1 MSNRGAEFEGSIL
14 LTGTPGIGKTTV
26 MIRLAKLLAD
36 RAVAGFYTE
45 EIREAGRRQGFRA
58 VTFSG
63 QTGVLAHIGVKS
75 KSRVGRYG
83 VDVAAF
89 EQLVMPEL
97 ARPAD
102 LILIDEIGKMECH
115 SSVFVTTVR
124 DLLNASTPVVATVA
138 VSGGGLI
145 AEVKARPDAHIWKVA
160 HDNRDRLPR
169 QLADLLS
176 LTKDRHN

>member
-1 MSNRGAEFEGSIL
+1 MCDCGMEFKGNIL

-26 MIRLAKLLAD
+26 MVRLAELLAD
-36 RAVAGFYTE
+36 RVVAGFYTE
-45 EIREAGRRQGFRA
+45 EIRKSGRRQWFRA

-63 QTGVLAHIGVKS
+63 QTGMLADIEFKS

-102 LILIDEIGKMECH
+102 LILIDEIGKMECY
-115 SSVFVTTVR
+115 SSAFVTTVR
-124 DLLNASTPVVATVA
+124 ELLNASTPLVATVA
-138 VSGGGLI
+138 VSGSGFI
-145 AEVKARPDAHIWKVA
+145 AEVKARPDVQIWKVG
-160 HDNRDRLPR
+160 HDNRDRLPG